1 MVGLLT
7 LAVSDSRRYGT
18 NKQNICYNK
27 MTECMMLEKESFPL
41 QDKKQEK
48 DAGEKSDK
56 EFLHGLS

>member
-27 MTECMMLEKESFPL
+27 KTEYMMLEKKCFPL
-41 QDKKQEK
+41 QDKQ
-48 DAGEKSDK
+48 A
-56 EFLHGLS
+56 